1 MENFTYQG
9 LNMMCLCTS
18 RTVVVQSVV
27 HKKQKQGNKEL
38 HSKKIDV
45 YILYTQLFYHH
56 NNTVVTFILKQGFKK
71 KMRSIF
77 FFFCLLKLFLL
88 TFDGHDFTF
97 DAILRTFYT

>member
-1 MENFTYQG
+1 
-9 LNMMCLCTS
+9 MMCLCTS

-77 FFFCLLKLFLL
+77 FFFCLLKLFLS
-88 TFDGHDFTF
+88 TFDGHDLTF